1 MKTIKGDLIALAKT
15 GEFDVIAHG
24 CNCFCNMGAGI
35 AKSIKEAFPLVALD
49 DSNTIKGDNLK
60 LGTIRSVGVTR
71 KTSQFVVVN
80 AYTQY
85 RYGRG
90 LHADYEAIRSCM
102 KYLKEQ
108 YSGKRIGLPLIGCGL
123 AGGDWNIVSKIIE
136 EELGDEDVTI
146 VEYQKG

>member
-35 AKSIKEAFPLVALD
+35 AKSIKAAFPLVALD